1 MEQVL
6 VHTRAKRLGGG
17 VAAAFQAFGDLARVA
32 VVSKEAICQLVE
44 SSGMLNNR
52 DVVLSLLRLGHK
64 KEAASFAALLD
75 DCLTYCDPK
84 SLVMAEN
91 FVANQR
97 TIRHPA
103 GDKLLP
109 DLEAALKFLVAL
121 AKAGCKLTTADAF
134 LYCCKQLI
142 NQGVAFCDHATF
154 VPAIGHN
161 LHMFQ
166 RAASGQVVE
175 WQV

>member
-6 VHTRAKRLGGG
+6 AHARAKRLGGG
-17 VAAAFQAFGDLARVA
+17 VAAAFQAFGDLAQVA
-32 VVSKEAICQLVE
+32 AASIEAICRLVE
-44 SSGMLNNR
+44 SSSMLNNR
-52 DVVLSLLRLGHK
+52 DVALSLLQLSRK
-64 KEAASFAALLD
+64 KNTASFAALVD
-75 DCLTYCDPK
+75 DCRTHCDPK

-97 TIRHPA
+97 TVRHPA
-103 GDKLLP
+103 GNKSLP

-121 AKAGCKLTTADAF
+121 AMAGCKPITADAF

-142 NQGVAFCDHATF
+142 NQGVAFNDHAAF

-161 LHMFQ
+161 LHGFR
-166 RAASGQVVE
+166 RAASGHVVE
-175 WQV
+175 WRV